1 MSAETTLADSEQRV
15 AATKQPP
22 GRNRKKARGRNRLWA
37 HIYRY
42 RVLYLLMAP
51 ALAYVLVYKYGP
63 LYGLLVAF
71 KDYNLGL
78 GILDSPWADPWYS
91 HFAAFVTSPYAGQLI
106 RNTLVIS
113 VYKLVFGTVAAIGV
127 ALLFNECR
135 VRWFRRWVQTLSYM
149 PHFLSWVVVYGVA
162 VALLSQ
168 STGYLNTFF
177 RQTFGDTVPFLTST
191 EWFRTV
197 LVTSDIWKDIGWG
210 AIIYLAAMVGIN
222 PELYEAARMDGA
234 GRVRQ
239 IWHITLPGIR
249 NVIILLLVLKLGGI
263 LDAGFDQ
270 VFIFLNPLVLSV
282 GDIIDTWVYRV
293 GLVDLNYSVAA
304 AAGLFKSIIG
314 LVLMVTVNR
323 MARRWDG
330 QVW

>member
-1 MSAETTLADSEQRV
+1 
-15 AATKQPP
+15 
-22 GRNRKKARGRNRLWA
+22 
-37 HIYRY
+37 
-42 RVLYLLMAP
+42 
-51 ALAYVLVYKYGP
+51 
-63 LYGLLVAF
+63 
-71 KDYNLGL
+71 
-78 GILDSPWADPWYS
+78 
-91 HFAAFVTSPYAGQLI
+91 
-106 RNTLVIS
+106 
-113 VYKLVFGTVAAIGV
+113 
-127 ALLFNECR
+127 
-135 VRWFRRWVQTLSYM
+135 
-149 PHFLSWVVVYGVA
+149 
-162 VALLSQ
+162 
-168 STGYLNTFF
+168 
-177 RQTFGDTVPFLTST
+177 
-191 EWFRTV
+191 
-197 LVTSDIWKDIGWG
+197 
-210 AIIYLAAMVGIN
+210 
-222 PELYEAARMDGA
+222 MDGA